1 MQVPDIELSELRYF
15 HCVATSRSFA
25 EGARRAHVSAS
36 TVSKAIKK
44 LEEALGAVLL
54 DRSSRQVALTEV
66 GEIAFEHATRVL
78 NSLHQLVDA
87 TDDALGRVRGDLHLG
102 STEEF
107 AAAAL
112 PTTLSRLA
120 QEHPEL
126 RVHTYLMGPDEVER
140 RLLDGE
146 LDLGLVTGGAP
157 PTTEL
162 TSEVLI
168 CSPERLVCGRYHPL
182 FAQGHVEPEALA
194 QFPFVVPRYFGEHEA
209 GDRYPSDGPARTIGA
224 TVELVQMAVQM
235 VLEGEFLAY
244 LPEVMIRCQL
254 NHDEL
259 RTVECLSVVQ
269 QTELHAWQR
278 PGISTRNRVVLAALR
293 SALEESLERECPV

>member
-78 NSLHQLVDA
+78 GSLHQLVNA

-107 AAAAL
+107 AADAL
-112 PTTLSRLA
+112 PRTLSRLA

-126 RVHTYLMGPDEVER
+126 RVHTYLMGPQEVER
-140 RLLDGE
+140 RLLEGE
-146 LDLGLVTGGAP
+146 LDLGLVTGVAP
-157 PTTEL
+157 VAAEL
-162 TSEVLI
+162 ESEVLL
-168 CSPERLVCGRYHPL
+168 CSPERLICGRQHPL
-182 FAQGHVEPEALA
+182 FAAGQVDPEALV
-194 QFPFVVPRYFGEHEA
+194 QFPFVVPRYFGEHTP
-209 GDRYPSDGPARTIGA
+209 GDRYPKGGPPRTIGA

-235 VLEGEFLAY
+235 VLEGHFLAY

-259 RTVECLSVVQ
+259 RPVECLRTTH
-269 QTELHAWQR
+269 QTELSAWRR
-278 PGISTRNRVVLAALR
+278 PGVSTRNRVVLTALR
-293 SALEESLERECPV
+293 SALEESLQRECPV